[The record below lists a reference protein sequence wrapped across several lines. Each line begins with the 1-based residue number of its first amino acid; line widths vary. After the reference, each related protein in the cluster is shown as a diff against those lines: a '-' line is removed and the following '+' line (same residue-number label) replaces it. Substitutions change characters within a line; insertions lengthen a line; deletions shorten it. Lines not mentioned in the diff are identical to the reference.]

1 VADPTSVTS
10 ESSQQPRST
19 SFVLFLVIVAQS
31 ITFLS
36 LSFAQGFLPFYLTKE
51 LGVGD
56 NESLALWIGATSAV
70 GPLMVVLWSPLWGV
84 LSDRFGQKPMMVRAL
99 VGSGVLL
106 ALNAAAQDPWQF
118 LVIRTLSG
126 IATGVNAPTIGLISV
141 LVPRERLGRS
151 LSWAQT
157 GRVIGMSIGPVAGG
171 VAGDLVG
178 FRAAFLVAGAIALA
192 ASALLIIYV
201 PNPQAGEKRRQS
213 GGLLDGFKY
222 VGANPQLTLAISLI
236 FLGQVG
242 DALVTPFIPV
252 RIRDMA
258 MDRANIASLAGLV
271 VSAGAFSTAFG
282 GVLAARWAEKVGFI
296 LPLTIAAVG
305 GSILQFAQAFADT
318 PEMLFALRL
327 TMGLVYG
334 GTLPLLNAIAGVQVP
349 AERRGV
355 VFGVTTSANAGSNL
369 IGPLLGSALF
379 TFFDFRAPWIAGA
392 GVMLLSALLINRKVR
407 EPEQR

>member
-1 VADPTSVTS
+1 VAESNSTSS
-10 ESSQQPRST
+10 ESTQQPRST

-36 LSFAQGFLPFYLTKE
+36 LSFAQGFLPFYLTQD
-51 LGVGD
+51 LGVED
-56 NESLALWIGATSAV
+56 DESLALWIGATSAV

-99 VGSGVLL
+99 VGSGLLL

-178 FRAAFLVAGAIALA
+178 FRAAFLIAGAIALA
-192 ASALLIIYV
+192 ASALLIIFV
-201 PNPQAGEKRRQS
+201 PNPQAGERRRQS

-222 VGANPQLTLAISLI
+222 VGANPQLTLGISLI

-258 MDRANIASLAGLV
+258 IDRANLASLAGLV

-282 GVLAARWAEKVGFI
+282 GVLAARWAESVGFV
-296 LPLTIAAVG
+296 LPLTLAAIG
-305 GSILQFAQAFADT
+305 GAILQFAQAYADT
-318 PEMLFALRL
+318 PEMLFVLRL
-327 TMGLVYG
+327 AMGLVYG

-349 AERRGV
+349 ADRRGV

-369 IGPLLGSALF
+369 IGPLIGSALF
-379 TFFDFRAPWIAGA
+379 TYFDFRAPWVAGA
-392 GVMLLSALLINRKVR
+392 GVMLLSAVLIKRGIR
-407 EPEQR
+407 EPAGR